1 MTQSTRIGLLDQ
13 TTKKQ
18 LCITTWAKEP
28 SKFRFTIFWC
38 FNHKK
43 HGIYLRAIW
52 KSSGA
57 LYGII
62 FRGMGMEKI
71 GDPNHT

>member
-1 MTQSTRIGLLDQ
+1 LDCWIKQQKNSYASPLGLKNHPSSDLQ
-13 TTKKQ
+13 FFGALTT
-18 LCITTWAKEP
+18 
-28 SKFRFTIFWC
+28 
-38 FNHKK
+38 KK

-62 FRGMGMEKI
+62 SRGMGMEKI
-71 GDPNHT
+71 GDPNPT